1 MELWLTILIDLGLV
15 GLFIVFPL
23 VYEYWY
29 ERKEKKNANS
39 RTGKKDD

>member
-1 MELWLTILIDLGLV
+1 MPTWLLIV
-15 GLFIVFPL
+15 GPIALITTFIIFP
-23 VYEYWY
+23 VTYEYYY

>member
-1 MELWLTILIDLGLV
+1 MPTWLLIVGPIILIAIFV
-15 GLFIVFPL
+15 VFP
-23 VYEYWY
+23 VAYEYYY